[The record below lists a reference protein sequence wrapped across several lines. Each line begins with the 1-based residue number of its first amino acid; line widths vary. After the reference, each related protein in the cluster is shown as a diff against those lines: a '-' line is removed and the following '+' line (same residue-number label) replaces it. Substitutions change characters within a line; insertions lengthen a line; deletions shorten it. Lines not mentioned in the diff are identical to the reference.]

1 MRTTLDIDD
10 DLLAA
15 AKELARRERKS
26 AGQVVSEL
34 MRKGLT
40 GAGRELPIA
49 SERASSAESEPS
61 SRAWLER
68 TWIMET
74 RPSASGPSRSTTAA
88 TRNSGRSS
96 RSKMS
101 TDLLSHLSG

>member
-26 AGQVVSEL
+26 AGQIVSEL

-40 GAGRELPIA
+40 AGSGYA
-49 SERASSAESEPS
+49 MDAGKAASSSAIAEQ
-61 SRAWLER
+61 A
-68 TWIMET
+68 
-74 RPSASGPSRSTTAA
+74 ASYGLHPFPPGDVVA
-88 TRNSGRSS
+88 TNDQVNRLREELGI
-96 RSKMS
+96 
-101 TDLLSHLSG
+101 